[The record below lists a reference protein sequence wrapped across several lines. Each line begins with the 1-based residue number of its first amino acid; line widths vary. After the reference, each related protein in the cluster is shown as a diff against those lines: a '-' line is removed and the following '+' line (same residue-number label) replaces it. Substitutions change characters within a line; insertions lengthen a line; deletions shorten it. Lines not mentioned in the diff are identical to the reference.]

1 MSEFQ
6 KHLYMVL
13 YPNEALIASELS
25 PAEFGMHY
33 AVGSPRHFM
42 GKTVFAE
49 IDIHFRHDY
58 FHIDQILMESKSE
71 IPGQPKKT
79 KFISSYRV
87 LEHMDLKAIQ
97 ELFLVT
103 VDGQVLG
110 IKPKAEYDLKHLDDE
125 RIRLYQEICPI
136 HLLVGANLNPPDFG
150 KYVVSEFTS
159 KGAPKLFFTKMDIDV
174 KHILEENIIVSPV
187 TNVNPGHLKDC
198 LQELKDKPDK
208 KTKTIS
214 LASSFFNMSYA
225 KIRQGFWIVEED
237 NFLYFPF
244 PSPEELEEKNYEFYR
259 SVYKVYQ

>member
-33 AVGSPRHFM
+33 AVGSPRHFI

-49 IDIHFRHDY
+49 IDIDFRDEY
-58 FHIDQILMESKSE
+58 FHIDDMLKETKSN
-71 IPGQPKKT
+71 IPGEPKKT

-97 ELFLVT
+97 KLHLVT
-103 VDGQVLG
+103 VDGQVLD
-110 IKPKAEYDLKHLDDE
+110 IAPQKEYKTEYEDD
-125 RIRLYQEICPI
+125 RIRIYQEICPI
-136 HLLVGANLNPPDFG
+136 HLLVGANLTPPEFG
-150 KYVVSEFTS
+150 NYVVNEYTS
-159 KGAPKLFFTKMDIDV
+159 KGAPKLFFTKMNIDV
-174 KHILEENIIVSPV
+174 KHIINENIIVSPI
-187 TNVNPGHLKDC
+187 TNINPGHLKDC
-198 LQELKDKPDK
+198 FQELKNKPDK

-214 LASSFFNMSYA
+214 LASSFYNMSYA
-225 KIRQGFWIVEED
+225 KIKQGFWIVEED
-237 NFLYFPF
+237 NFLFFPF
-244 PSPEELEEKNYEFYR
+244 PSPEELEEKNYDFYR